1 MLCFLF
7 FSRSIQH
14 LIKQKEKH
22 DDSISAFFLFFNKKN
37 GKEGT
42 AHLVE
47 MKNQMSALDRRL
59 IRRISSIIVISLSH
73 FVENYFEIFKTLSH
87 TYVKTSFTY
96 VEKKRKKQQVL
107 KVLAT

>member
-42 AHLVE
+42 AHLV
-47 MKNQMSALDRRL
+47 